1 MELNSHADT
10 IDCGSNCIVM
20 RFTGKECDV
29 APYTDAY
36 ETIKSVP
43 IVQANTAYD
52 NPETWETTILILNEA
67 IWMGATTDHT
77 LVNPNQLRE
86 YGMTFQ
92 DNPFAEAPVFVATED
107 HAFMLLLYSKKTL
120 YLDSPQESPQSKRY
134 RRAHMLPVCWRM
146 SGIHRMFV
154 SPRAC
159 VLWNRIYQGTL
170 A

>member
-1 MELNSHADT
+1 MELNSHMNA
-10 IDCGSNCIVM
+10 IVCGSNCIVM
-20 RFTGKECDV
+20 RFTGKECDF

-52 NPETWETTILILNEA
+52 NPKTGETTILILNEA

-92 DNPFAEAPVFVATED
+92 YNPFAEAPVFVATED
-107 HAFMLLLYSKKTL
+107 H
-120 YLDSPQESPQSKRY
+120 E
-134 RRAHMLPVCWRM
+134 
-146 SGIHRMFV
+146 FV
-154 SPRAC
+154 LQLSYKGNILGFTTRTP
-159 VLWNRIYQGTL
+159 T
-170 A
+170 